1 MLKEK
6 QGIKY
11 LSCPLLER
19 EALTHGFLTRT
30 GGVSPA
36 PFESLNFDFRTDSK
50 ENILRNKGLI
60 AKPFSLPAERLI
72 TLNQAHGVQ
81 VFVANEHFH
90 IPPPP
95 TLPSPIKGEGRVGE
109 KGDSAAVDAAHPPEA
124 DAIVTCL
131 KDTPIGVLTADCLPA
146 LLYDPVKKAVGAAHA
161 GWRGALLKIAQKTVQ
176 TMVKSFGSMPKDI
189 IACLGPH
196 IRPCCYDVKDD
207 IIKEFEKVYGKSTWG
222 FFKFTNG
229 SPRLDMAKAVSHS
242 LIEEGLLKENICSEA
257 PCTACENKLFF
268 SYRKENGITG
278 RQLSFIMINSL
289 LSR

>member
-11 LSCPLLER
+11 LSCPLLETQ
-19 EALTHGFLTRT
+19 ALTHGFLTRV

-50 ENILRNKGLI
+50 ENILKNTELI
-60 AKPFSLPAERLI
+60 AKPFPLLAKRLI
-72 TLNQAHGVQ
+72 TLNQVHGVQ

-90 IPPPP
+90 IIP
-95 TLPSPIKGEGRVGE
+95 LYERGIKGDFDGI
-109 KGDSAAVDAAHPPEA
+109 DAAHPPEA

-131 KDTPIGVLTADCLPA
+131 KHTPIGVLTADCLPA

-176 TMVKSFGSMPKDI
+176 TMVKSFGSRPEDI

-196 IRPCCYDVKDD
+196 IRPCCYDVKED
-207 IIKEFEKVYGKSTWG
+207 IIKEFEKVYGDAALG
-222 FFKFTNG
+222 FFEFTNG
-229 SPRLDMAKAVSHS
+229 SPRLDLAKAVSHS
-242 LIEEGLLKENICSEA
+242 LIEEGLVEKNICSEA

-268 SYRKENGITG
+268 SYRKENGLTG
-278 RQLSFIMINSL
+278 RQLSFIMINSPHPSL
-289 LSR
+289 PHKGGGIK